1 MLPDRFQKTAAF
13 TVLPLPRPQRWMTSM
28 ISPLILLLW
37 IFGFCR
43 THPLLPLS
51 PKPCRKWLKS
61 QMFHLRAGKTP
72 ALQITALLSV
82 RQLSARL
89 PTVRPA
95 NLPIGNP
102 LRSLLCLLHRLQTL
116 PGESRHLQDRR
127 IPLLQVLSREPRFL
141 IIMKPDPYRLRLLR
155 AGTMSVPT
163 GIHRL
168 PDRARPLLSAL
179 SRLPDRARPL
189 LSALSRLP
197 DRARPLLSA
206 LSRLPDRARP
216 LPTRLRR
223 LPDRA
228 RPLPTRLRRLP
239 PGAVGFPIAKQVPR
253 QPKSVLPS

>member
-37 IFGFCR
+37 ICGFCR
-43 THPLLPLS
+43 IHPLLPLS
-51 PKPCRKWLKS
+51 PKPGRKWLKS

-189 LSALSRLP
+189 
-197 DRARPLLSA
+197 
-206 LSRLPDRARP
+206 
-216 LPTRLRR
+216 PTRLRR